1 MMIVRNCIN
10 SGNTPL
16 GVKDGVD
23 GLVSGDVVP
32 LSWSDVS
39 GTFDSFVSNRLIDG
53 ILDKQNFIK
62 KSSCNT
68 FFYFFI
74 N

>member
-1 MMIVRNCIN
+1 MVNVRNCIN

-23 GLVSGDVVP
+23 GLVSGDVAP

-39 GTFDSFVSNRLIDG
+39 GKKLFSIFV
-53 ILDKQNFIK
+53 
-62 KSSCNT
+62 KSL
-68 FFYFFI
+68 
-74 N
+74 